1 MNIQPNEFY
10 HIHNQGNNKEQIF
23 FNRGN
28 YLYFLS
34 QFRSKVA
41 INVDVLA
48 YCLMPNHFHFLVHT
62 NERSVVRK
70 KLGSL
75 EVIALTDGFRKLE
88 SGYAHAINKQ
98 EKRSGSPF
106 RQKTKMKLVQDTSKD
121 YLFSVFNYIHQ
132 NPLKAELVKRMEY
145 WRYSSFSDYA
155 GLRDGTLCDK
165 ELAKLFIDYSESDFI
180 ADSNFYVDKEKIRH
194 II

>member
-1 MNIQPNEFY
+1 MNIQPNKFY
-10 HIHNQGNNKEQIF
+10 HIYNQGNNKEQIF

-34 QFRSKVA
+34 HFRSKIA

-62 NERSVVRK
+62 NESSVVRK
-70 KLGSL
+70 KLGSI
-75 EVIALTDGFRKLE
+75 EVIALTDGFQRLE

-98 EKRSGSPF
+98 EKRSGSLF
-106 RQKTKMKLVQDTSKD
+106 RQKAKMKLVQDTSKD
-121 YLFSVFNYIHQ
+121 CLFSVFNYIHQ
-132 NPLKAELVKRMEY
+132 NPLKAGLVKRMEY
-145 WRYSSFSDYA
+145 WEYSSFSDYA
-155 GLRDGTLCDK
+155 GLRNGTLCDK
-165 ELAKLFIDYSESDFI
+165 EFAKLFIDYSESNFI